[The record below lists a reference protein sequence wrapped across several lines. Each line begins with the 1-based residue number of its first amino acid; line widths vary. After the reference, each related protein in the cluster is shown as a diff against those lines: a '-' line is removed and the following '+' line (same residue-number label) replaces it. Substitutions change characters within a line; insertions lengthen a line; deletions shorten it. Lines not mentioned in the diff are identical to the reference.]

1 MSPTMSDESQSFFGD
16 VLQWQM
22 QDSSDMSEFVICILF
37 LGHMAVIRAFMK
49 ESSLLALPCDH
60 FKRIAV
66 ESVEKQILSFHVI
79 FALSLSCYH

>member
-22 QDSSDMSEFVICILF
+22 QDSS
-37 LGHMAVIRAFMK
+37 
-49 ESSLLALPCDH
+49 DH